1 LLERSTDLNV
11 PTLTAMLSGSA
22 ASRILRLMLL
32 SGSSFS
38 DKICRIHRCS
48 NLRSEDIRLSKGLA
62 VKNLFA
68 ILLSTFLA
76 GCVISPLR
84 GTGSTSGGGGSG
96 VGSIYVSNTS
106 ANSILRFANASA
118 ASGNIVPNA
127 TISGSSTQLTSPQ
140 YLAVDVANDRLY
152 VANLGASSVLVFEAA
167 STKNGNVAPTRSLS
181 GSSTGLAS
189 PVDVQLDSSRNLL
202 YVADGAQVLVFGSAS
217 TVTGNV
223 APVRTI
229 SVGFSIAAMLVDSSG
244 DRLFLANG
252 SSNAIDVYDSAS
264 TLNNTVSPNRIV
276 SGSQTQLSTPSGLQ
290 LDNTGRLV
298 VSDFGS
304 AAITV
309 YANATTVNGNIAPST
324 TISGSNTKLSNPS
337 QIAIES
343 GSQLFIADGTAASI
357 LVYTNL
363 TSASGN
369 AAPNNVISGS
379 STGLARS
386 GGGTGPATAK
396 GIALD
401 PTR

>member
-1 LLERSTDLNV
+1 MD
-11 PTLTAMLSGSA
+11 A
-22 ASRILRLMLL
+22 AACGRRTFVDEGFRVKIL
-32 SGSSFS
+32 FT
-38 DKICRIHRCS
+38 
-48 NLRSEDIRLSKGLA
+48 
-62 VKNLFA
+62 
-68 ILLSTFLA
+68 ILLLWCLV
-76 GCVISPLR
+76 GCVISPRR
-84 GTGSTSGGGGSG
+84 GPGSTSGGGGTG

-106 ANSILRFANASA
+106 ANSILRFGNAST
-118 ASGNIVPNA
+118 ASGNVVPNA

-140 YLAVDVANDRLY
+140 YLTVDVANDRLY

-167 STKNGNVAPTRSLS
+167 STKNGNVAPSRSIS
-181 GSSTGLAS
+181 GSNTGLAS

-229 SVGFSIAAMLVDSSG
+229 SVGFSIAAMLVDSPG

-252 SSNAIDVYDSAS
+252 TSNAVDVYDSAS
-264 TLNNTVSPNRIV
+264 TLNNTVSPNRIL

-290 LDNTGRLV
+290 IDNTGRLV

-304 AAITV
+304 AAITI
-309 YANATTVNGNIAPST
+309 YANAATVNGNVSPSA

-343 GSQLFIADGTAASI
+343 GNRLFIADGTAASI

-363 TSASGN
+363 SSASGN
-369 AAPNNVISGS
+369 LAPNNVVNGAN
-379 STGLARS
+379 TALARS

-396 GIALD
+396 GVALD